1 MAGKLGKFQMV
12 GFQHWKGLTKEN
24 HLGSIFQLAPQK
36 ATNLMVQLLAYYR
49 GKTLDTFLNQF
60 PTREFEDDNEYY
72 WDVIGSSRRNIP
84 LVEARDENGTIVTR
98 DKGMIGVGTA
108 PFYLVFPE
116 DWFADGEYIVGN
128 LNEIYQFR
136 ILGDPRIEGTNA
148 VYKVELAG
156 GNTAGVPAERLLAGE
171 RFSVEAAFVEKELSR
186 KVGDVRFT
194 SPVSMRNEW
203 SIVRIQ
209 HKVPGSMLNKKLAVG
224 IPIVNET
231 EGRYTKSVATMWM
244 HNVDWEVE
252 QQFSEYKNN
261 ALAFGRSNRN
271 ANGEYMNFGKSG
283 NVIKTGAGLFEQM
296 EVANTMYY
304 NTFSLKLLED
314 ALYELSASKLNFG
327 DRYFLIKTGERG
339 AIQFHKEV
347 LKTVSGWTQ
356 FVLDNSSVGVI
367 QKTQSKLH
375 QNSLSAGF
383 QFVEYKA
390 PNGVRVKI
398 DVDPFYDDPVRNK
411 ILHPNGGVAFSYRYD
426 IMYIGTMDQP
436 NIFKCKIKGDNEYKA
451 PNGVRV
457 KIDVD
462 PFYDDPV
469 RNKILHPNGGVA
481 FSYRYDIMYIG
492 TMDQP
497 NIFKCKIKGDN
508 EYRGYQ
514 WGLRNP
520 FTGQK
525 GNPYMSFDEDSA
537 VIHRMATLGICVLDP
552 TRTMS
557 LIPAILQG

>member
-1 MAGKLGKFQMV
+1 M
-12 GFQHWKGLTKEN
+12 
-24 HLGSIFQLAPQK
+24 
-36 ATNLMVQLLAYYR
+36 
-49 GKTLDTFLNQF
+49 
-60 PTREFEDDNEYY
+60 
-72 WDVIGSSRRNIP
+72 
-84 LVEARDENGTIVTR
+84 
-98 DKGMIGVGTA
+98 
-108 PFYLVFPE
+108 
-116 DWFADGEYIVGN
+116 EYIVGN

-136 ILGDPRIEGTNA
+136 ILGDPRMEGTNA

-156 GNTAGVPAERLLAGE
+156 GNTVGVPAERLLAGE

-203 SIVRIQ
+203 SVVRIQ

-224 IPIVNET
+224 IPIVKET
-231 EGRYTKSVATMWM
+231 GDRYTHTTATMWM

-252 QQFSEYKNN
+252 CQFSEYKNN

-271 ANGEYMNFGKSG
+271 SNGEYMNFGKSG
-283 NVIKTGAGLFEQM
+283 NAIKTGAGLFEQM

-314 ALYELSASKLNFG
+314 ALYELSASKLGFG
-327 DRYFLIKTGERG
+327 ERYFLIKTGERG

-356 FVLDNSSVGVI
+356 FVLDNNSIGVV
-367 QKTQSKLH
+367 QKTQSQLH
-375 QNSLSAGF
+375 TNSLSAGF

-390 PNGVRVKI
+390 PNGVRVKV
-398 DVDPFYDDPVRNK
+398 DVDPY
-411 ILHPNGGVAFSYRYD
+411 
-426 IMYIGTMDQP
+426 
-436 NIFKCKIKGDNEYKA
+436 
-451 PNGVRV
+451 
-457 KIDVD
+457 
-462 PFYDDPV
+462 YDDPV

-514 WGLRNP
+514 WGIRNP

-525 GNPYMSFDEDSA
+525 GNPNMSFDEDAA

>member
-24 HLGSIFQLAPQK
+24 HLGSIFQTAPQK
-36 ATNLMVQLLAYYR
+36 ATNLMVQLLAYHR

-60 PTREFEDDNEYY
+60 PVREFEDDSEYY

-84 LVEARDENGTIVTR
+84 LVEARNENGEVVT
-98 DKGMIGVGTA
+98 DNGAMVGAGTA
-108 PFYLVFPE
+108 PFYLVFAE

-128 LNEIYQFR
+128 LNELYQFR
-136 ILGDPRIEGTNA
+136 ILGDPRMEGTNA

-156 GNTAGVPAERLLAGE
+156 GNTVGCPAERLLAGE
-171 RFSVEAAFVEKELSR
+171 RFSIEAAFVEKELSR
-186 KVGDVRFT
+186 KVGDVRFS

-203 SIVRIQ
+203 STIRIQ

-224 IPIVNET
+224 IPGVDKAGKKFVKN
-231 EGRYTKSVATMWM
+231 MWM
-244 HNVDWEVE
+244 HVVDYEVE
-252 QQFSEYKNN
+252 AQFSEYKNN

-283 NVIKTGAGLFEQM
+283 NAIKTGAGLFEQM
-296 EVANTMYY
+296 EVANTIHY

-314 ALYELSASKLNFG
+314 ALYEISAAKLDFG

-339 AIQFHKEV
+339 AIQFHKAV
-347 LKTVSGWTQ
+347 LNAVSGWTQ
-356 FVLDNSSVGVI
+356 FVTDGNAAI
-367 QKTQSKLH
+367 IKKTGSNLH
-375 QNSLSAGF
+375 SNALSAGF
-383 QFVEYKA
+383 QFVEYLA
-390 PNGVRVKI
+390 PNNVRVKV
-398 DVDPFYDDPVRNK
+398 DVDPYYDDPVRNK
-411 ILHPNGGVAFSYRYD
+411 ILHPNGGVAMSYRYD

-436 NIFKCKIKGDNEYKA
+436 NIFKCKIKGD
-451 PNGVRV
+451 
-457 KIDVD
+457 D
-462 PFYDDPV
+462 
-469 RNKILHPNGGVA
+469 
-481 FSYRYDIMYIG
+481 
-492 TMDQP
+492 
-497 NIFKCKIKGDN
+497 

-525 GNPYMSFDEDSA
+525 NNPYMSFDEDSA

-557 LIPAILQG
+557 LVPAVLQG